1 MSVYVSLKAAKKI
14 RENLD
19 NQNTPDGGLRL
30 GVKGGGCSGLS
41 YVIRYESE
49 KRPGDKIFEEHGA
62 RVFVDLK
69 SYLYLKG
76 TTLDWQGTLLQE
88 GFAFLNPNASGSC
101 SCGLSFTV

>member
-14 RENLD
+14 RATLD
-19 NQNTPDGGLRL
+19 DQNTPDGGLRL

-49 KRPGDKIFEEHGA
+49 KRAGDKVFEEHGA
-62 RVFVDLK
+62 RIFVDLK

-88 GFAFLNPNASGSC
+88 GFAFLNPNSSGSC